1 MREASTQGAIVNDVL
16 LLYELSLAIGSSL
29 DAKKNCEGF
38 LNILQARKGITQV
51 AVWIQTEAV
60 ATAALPKLSLLYA
73 NPRRSDS
80 SVCTEDTHPL
90 IRAMHSR
97 RPITVSSTDRDGRQ
111 LYDEHCTGGGL
122 FVLFVLFPLAEFGVL
137 ELYFPSRYSSIPPRT
152 VNQLKNVVDKFASS
166 LAGSLAHER
175 LQRTE
180 ALLRQSE
187 NRYRMLIENLPQ
199 RFFIKD
205 ANSNFVS
212 ISHNLAS
219 DLGITPDDVAGK
231 SDFDF
236 FPADL
241 ARKFQDDDRRVMQQ
255 GKPEEIEERIIVNGE
270 ERIIQTIKAP
280 ALDRNGKIAG
290 VLGMFW
296 DISTQKKDREQIARL
311 VASVEHAQDAIIISD
326 QEARI
331 QYVNPAFEQMT
342 GYAASEAVGQFA
354 RILRSNKHPEAFY
367 EHMLNTVQQG
377 NLWRGEMIIQCRDGS
392 LRHVERNIAPVFDD
406 GGQVI
411 CHVTI
416 QRDITEHKQMEEKFL
431 HAQKMESLGILVG
444 GVAHEFNN
452 ALAGIS
458 GRLYLL
464 KRKLTA
470 SATAMNDVDIAEA
483 LCFRSADMV
492 KKMLAFARK
501 SPLQMHDFDLTSF
514 IRETFR
520 LHRLSIPESIVVH
533 TMFEADAMIIHGD
546 TSQIQQIIINLLNNA
561 RDAVEGVA
569 NPEISLSLV
578 HFAPDATFL
587 QAHPETAGKHFAHI
601 SVHDNGHGITPS
613 DLPHIF
619 DPFYTTKEVGKGTGL
634 GLAMVY
640 EACGMHE
647 GYVDVTSR
655 PAQWTRMDVY
665 LPLVDIPDHAMDS
678 PPPPTTARGHG
689 ELILLVDDEEM
700 LRETLKEVL
709 VSLGYRVIAASD
721 GEQAMQLFTTHAHEL
736 ALVLMDVVMPRMG
749 GVEAG
754 RLMQAMHPDIPVIF
768 CTGYDKHDVLAD
780 DQITDEM
787 TVSKPYN
794 IEQIS
799 LQIARQI
806 RSSQI
811 SG

>member
-1 MREASTQGAIVNDVL
+1 MPESSAQSAIINDVL

-29 DAKKNCEGF
+29 DARKNCEGF
-38 LNILQARKGITQV
+38 LNILQARKNITQV
-51 AVWIQTEAV
+51 AVWILTDADHADGSPQ
-60 ATAALPKLSLLYA
+60 LSLLYA
-73 NPRRSDS
+73 NPRRSTP
-80 SVCTEDTHPL
+80 VAGRERTPPL
-90 IRAMHSR
+90 LRTMHER
-97 RPITVSSTDRDGRQ
+97 RPVTISSPEMDDERLAGDG
-111 LYDEHCTGGGL
+111 
-122 FVLFVLFPLAEFGVL
+122 LFVLFPLAEFGVL
-137 ELYFPSRYSSIPPRT
+137 ELYFPSRHATIPPRT
-152 VNQLKNVVDKFASS
+152 VNQLKNVIDKFAAS

-175 LQRTE
+175 LQHTE

-205 ANSNFVS
+205 TSSNFVA

-219 DLGITPDDVAGK
+219 DLGIQPDEVSGK
-231 SDFDF
+231 NDFDF
-236 FPADL
+236 FPAEL
-241 ARKFQDDDRRVMQQ
+241 AKKFQMDDQRVMQQ
-255 GKPEEIEERIIVNGE
+255 GKPEEIEERVIVRGE

-280 ALDRNGKIAG
+280 ALDRDGNIAG

-296 DISTQKKDREQIARL
+296 DISEQKKDREQIARL

-342 GYAASEAVGQFA
+342 GYAASDAVGQFT

-367 EHMLNTVQQG
+367 KHMLDTVQQG
-377 NLWRGEMIIQCRDGS
+377 NIWRGEMIIQCRDGS

-406 GGQVI
+406 AGEVI

-452 ALAGIS
+452 ALAGIT

-470 SATAMNDVDIAEA
+470 SATALNDVEIAEE

-501 SPLQMHDFDLTSF
+501 SPLQMHDFDLGSF

-520 LHRLSIPESIVVH
+520 LHRLSIPESITVH
-533 TMFEADAMIIHGD
+533 TMFEADTMVIHGD
-546 TSQIQQIIINLLNNA
+546 TSQVQQIIINLLNNA
-561 RDAVEGVA
+561 RDAVEGVD
-569 NPEISLSLV
+569 NPEITLSLA
-578 HFAPDATFL
+578 HFVPDATFI
-587 QAHPETAGKHFAHI
+587 QAHPDTADRHFARI
-601 SVHDNGHGITPS
+601 SVDDNGHGIHPS

-640 EACGMHE
+640 GACGMHE
-647 GYVDVTSR
+647 GYVDVTSQ
-655 PAQWTRMDVY
+655 PGKGTRMEIC
-665 LPLVDIPDHAMDS
+665 LPLIDTPDHTLESA
-678 PPPPTTARGHG
+678 PLPATARGHG

-709 VSLGYRVIAASD
+709 LSLGYRVLEASD
-721 GEQAMQLFTTHAHEL
+721 GEQAMQLFSSHHHEL

-754 RLMQAMHPDIPVIF
+754 RLMQAMQPDVPVIF
-768 CTGYDKHDVLAD
+768 CTGYDKHDVMADENIAD
-780 DQITDEM
+780 DM

-794 IEQIS
+794 IELIS
-799 LQIARQI
+799 QQIARHI
-806 RSSQI
+806 RKPFT